1 VRSGAVRLDDLDRLP
16 HESSARWPE
25 MAAVPSPGRWASR
38 VEFRVRQFWNA
49 ITVRGWF
56 DQVEGEGTTGPDG
69 KVTRQLVI
77 VAASLNTKN
86 KQRDKHLR
94 SADFFDA
101 DKHPQVVLTVR
112 QAALTAEGRLTA
124 EGTLEAGGA
133 AEPVTVTADV
143 VEASAEAVMLRAE
156 LVVDRSRFGMRWSP
170 LRVAAMRATGTV
182 TARFV
187 RVPAGNP

>member
-94 SADFFDA
+94 SAA
-101 DKHPQVVLTVR
+101 SSTRTCTKVVLTVR
-112 QAALTAEGRLTA
+112 RAALTADGRRTA
-124 EGTLEAGGA
+124 EGTLEAGH
-133 AEPVTVTADV
+133 
-143 VEASAEAVMLRAE
+143 R
-156 LVVDRSRFGMRWSP
+156 
-170 LRVAAMRATGTV
+170 
-182 TARFV
+182 
-187 RVPAGNP
+187 